1 MFRVTKLL
9 EVDLRLEVRYI
20 NFNFIYSSS
29 VPTGSVKSLTS
40 RVRYFIFCKPC
51 GLCCNSLNLP
61 LSHKSGRSQY
71 GHEWPCLYFNTST
84 FTKSWIWPMGNS
96 LLIPAL
102 HMAIF
107 SAILQIMSS
116 SLIAPQYAL
125 GRSSASRPQWC
136 SVSISAKGE

>member
-1 MFRVTKLL
+1 MFRIARLL

-20 NFNFIYSSS
+20 NFKFIHSSS
-29 VPTGSVKSLTS
+29 VPRGSVKSLTS
-40 RVRYFIFCKPC
+40 RVRYFIFCRPC
-51 GLCCNSLNLP
+51 GLCCNNSNLP
-61 LSHKSGRSQY
+61 LSHKSGHSQY
-71 GHEWPCLYFNTST
+71 VHEWPCLYFNTST

-116 SLIAPQYAL
+116 SLIAPHDAL
-125 GRSSASRPQWC
+125 GRNSASHSQ
-136 SVSISAKGE
+136 